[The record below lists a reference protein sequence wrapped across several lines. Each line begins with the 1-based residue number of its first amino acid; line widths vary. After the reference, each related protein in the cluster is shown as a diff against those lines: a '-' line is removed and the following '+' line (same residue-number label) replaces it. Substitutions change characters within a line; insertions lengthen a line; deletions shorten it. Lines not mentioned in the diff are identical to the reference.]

1 MLYNVTHVLL
11 NYCILS
17 NFIFPIQ
24 VYRPTFRKEC

>member
-11 NYCILS
+11 NYCILA
-17 NFIFPIQ
+17 NFIFPNQ